1 VRKLA
6 EQSNS
11 SVQEIEAIIN
21 ELTIKTNKAVETM
34 TIVGET
40 INQQTASVNDTR
52 GKFEGIA
59 EAIEKTRQA
68 IELLNSSSK
77 KMDQK
82 KNEIIEII
90 HNLSAIAEEN
100 AAGTEEGS
108 LLNLS
113 INFISIIRGDGGG
126 HTKPSPCLLRKITAS
141 YDYTDVI

>member
-59 EAIEKTRQA
+59 EAMI
-68 IELLNSSSK
+68 K
-77 KMDQK
+77 KAMRF
-82 KNEIIEII
+82 
-90 HNLSAIAEEN
+90 L
-100 AAGTEEGS
+100 
-108 LLNLS
+108 
-113 INFISIIRGDGGG
+113 
-126 HTKPSPCLLRKITAS
+126 
-141 YDYTDVI
+141 